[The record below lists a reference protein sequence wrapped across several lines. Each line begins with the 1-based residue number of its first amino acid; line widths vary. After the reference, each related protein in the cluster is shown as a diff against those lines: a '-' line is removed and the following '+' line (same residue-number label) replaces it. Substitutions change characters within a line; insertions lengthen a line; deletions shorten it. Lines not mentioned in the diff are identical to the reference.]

1 MGQKFSS
8 IEYCLDSENICHLL
22 DILVPR
28 NYLYTLMSAI
38 LFADLIG
45 VDYDVHISTIIKDV
59 AVATLVSLAESR
71 L

>member
-8 IEYCLDSENICHLL
+8 IEYCLDSENICHISLTFWFPV
-22 DILVPR
+22 IIC
-28 NYLYTLMSAI
+28 TLMSAL

-59 AVATLVSLAESR
+59 AVATLLNLAESR
-71 L
+71 S